1 MKHLVR
7 IGPWWLRVPVLLVLA
22 VPTILAAAID
32 YGTHK
37 RQWPSLSYW
46 QFSVLAMW
54 CAIKGDF
61 VPRQR
66 P

>member
-7 IGPWWLRVPVLLVLA
+7 IGPWWLRVPLLLVLA

-32 YGTHK
+32 YRANMH
-37 RQWPSLSYW
+37 RWPPASFWDFSLKVY
-46 QFSVLAMW
+46 W

-61 VPRQR
+61 VPR
-66 P
+66 